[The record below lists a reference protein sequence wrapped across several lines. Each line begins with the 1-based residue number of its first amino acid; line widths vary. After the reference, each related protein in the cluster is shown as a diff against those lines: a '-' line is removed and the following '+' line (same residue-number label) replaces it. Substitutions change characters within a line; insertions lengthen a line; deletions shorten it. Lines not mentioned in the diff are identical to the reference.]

1 MGMEKTTTSK
11 IRNVSIAAHRG
22 TGKTSLSEGML
33 FNSKSISRLGKVDDG
48 STVSDYDPEE
58 IKRKISINATLA
70 SVEWKENKINLID
83 TPGYTDFISEV
94 KASLQ
99 ISDGAIILV
108 DAPMGVE
115 TQTEII
121 WKMANERNLPRLV
134 FINKM
139 DKDNA
144 DFEKAL
150 ESLKSTLDN
159 SVTAV
164 QLPLGTDKEFKG
176 VIDLVKMRA
185 LTFNN
190 GKITEE
196 AIPEELQPT
205 VEKYL
210 KILTEAIAETD
221 DDLLTKYLEEESLT
235 SEEIISGL
243 KRAVKKGKIIPVFC
257 GSALK
262 NTGVQPLLDA
272 VIDYLP
278 SPDEMPEVKGKN
290 PKTNEE
296 EVRKPIENKPFCA
309 LVFKTIS
316 DPYIGKLNFVRVY
329 SGTLK
334 TDSHIYNATNKNK
347 EKVGHLLQMQGK
359 EQKEIK
365 EAGAGDIVAI
375 PKLSHTHTGDTLCDE
390 SRPIILKKIDF
401 PEPIFSIAIDVKKKE
416 DEEKLATS
424 LTKLAEE
431 DPTFTIRRDHDVGQ
445 TIISGMGNVHL
456 EVKIN
461 KLKQKFGVE
470 TIKEELKIAYKETIR
485 KTSKVQGKYKKQSG
499 GHGQYGDVWIE
510 FQPLPHRGGFE
521 FEDKI
526 FGGSVPRQYI
536 PAVEKG
542 LKEALDEGILAG
554 YPVVD
559 IKTIL
564 YDGSYHPVDSSEMAF
579 KIAASMAFKKGL
591 LEANPV
597 ILEPI
602 LNVEVIVPE
611 SDTGTI
617 MGDLNSKR
625 GKILGM
631 EPIGN
636 GYERVRARVPEAEM
650 KRYAAELRSMA
661 HGRATFSVEFANYK
675 EAPHDIQE
683 KIIAEA
689 KAKKK

>member
-1 MGMEKTTTSK
+1 MGIEKTTTRK
-11 IRNVSIAAHRG
+11 IRNVGITAHGG

-33 FNSKSISRLGKVDDG
+33 FNSKNISRLGKVDDG

-58 IKRKISINATLA
+58 IKRKISINAALTP
-70 SVEWKENKINLID
+70 VEWEENKINLID
-83 TPGYTDFISEV
+83 TPGYADFISEV

-108 DAPMGVE
+108 DALMGVE
-115 TQTEII
+115 TQTEIV
-121 WKMANERNLPRLV
+121 WKMANERNLPRLIFV
-134 FINKM
+134 NKM
-139 DKDNA
+139 DKEDAN
-144 DFEKAL
+144 FEKDL

-190 GKITEE
+190 GKIIEE

-221 DDLLTKYLEEESLT
+221 DDLLTKYLEEEPLT
-235 SEEIISGL
+235 PEEIISGL
-243 KRAVKKGKIIPVFC
+243 KKAVKKGKIIPVFC

-262 NTGVQPLLDA
+262 NIGIQPLLDA

-296 EVRKPIENKPFCA
+296 EVRKPIEDEPFCA

-347 EKVGHLLQMQGK
+347 EKVGHLFQMQGK

-390 SRPIILKKIDF
+390 SRPIVLKKIDF
-401 PEPIFSIAIDVKKKE
+401 PEPIFSIAIDTKRKE

-510 FQPLPHRGGFE
+510 FRPLPHRGGFE

-542 LKEALDEGILAG
+542 LKEALNEGILAG

-611 SDTGTI
+611 SDMGTI

-636 GYERVRARVPEAEM
+636 GYESVRAQVPEAEM

-661 HGRATFSVEFANYK
+661 HGRATFSVKFANYE

-689 KAKKK
+689 RAEKK

>member
-1 MGMEKTTTSK
+1 MGIEKTTTRK
-11 IRNVSIAAHRG
+11 IRNVSITAHGG

-33 FNSKSISRLGKVDDG
+33 FNSKNISRLGKVDDG

-58 IKRKISINATLA
+58 IKRKISINAALTP
-70 SVEWKENKINLID
+70 VEWEENKINLID
-83 TPGYTDFISEV
+83 TPGYADFISEV

-108 DAPMGVE
+108 DALMGVE
-115 TQTEII
+115 TQTEIV
-121 WKMANERNLPRLV
+121 WKMANERNLPRLIFV
-134 FINKM
+134 NKM
-139 DKDNA
+139 DKEDAN
-144 DFEKAL
+144 FEKDL

-185 LTFNN
+185 LIFNN
-190 GKITEE
+190 GKIIEE

-221 DDLLTKYLEEESLT
+221 DDLLTKYLEEEPLT
-235 SEEIISGL
+235 PEEIISGL
-243 KRAVKKGKIIPVFC
+243 KKAVKKGKIIPVFC

-262 NTGVQPLLDA
+262 NIGIQPLLDA

-296 EVRKPIENKPFCA
+296 EVRKPIEDEPFCA

-347 EKVGHLLQMQGK
+347 EKVGHLFQMQGK

-390 SRPIILKKIDF
+390 SRPIVLKKIDF
-401 PEPIFSIAIDVKKKE
+401 PEPIFSIAIDTKRKE

-461 KLKQKFGVE
+461 KLKQKFGVG

-510 FQPLPHRGGFE
+510 FRPLPHRGGFE

-542 LKEALDEGILAG
+542 LKEALNEGILAG

-611 SDTGTI
+611 SDMGTI

-636 GYERVRARVPEAEM
+636 GYESVRAQVPEAEM

-661 HGRATFSVEFANYK
+661 HGRATFSVKFANYE

-689 KAKKK
+689 RAEKK